1 MKNHEIRQR
10 AKERNVRL
18 WQIAEGLGVTDS
30 TFSRMLRK
38 ELSEE
43 SRQMA
48 LKLIDQLA
56 GGEEDAG

>member
-10 AKERNVRL
+10 AKEQNVRL
-18 WQIAEGLGVTDS
+18 WQIAEGFGVSDS

-38 ELSEE
+38 ELSED
-43 SRQMA
+43 SRQRAMD
-48 LKLIDQLA
+48 LIEQLA